1 MDLPDHG
8 SLLRGP
14 TAPFSQPISL
24 VTKGKEVERP
34 QKKSRGRKR
43 SPAGNEEGEKR
54 KKESKDRQCLEV
66 SLDSLSR

>member
-8 SLLRGP
+8 SLLGGP
-14 TAPFSQPISL
+14 TAPFSQPIPP

-43 SPAGNEEGEKR
+43 SPAGNEEGEK
-54 KKESKDRQCLEV
+54 KKVKT
-66 SLDSLSR
+66 DSVLKSAWIRLVDS